1 MWFVG
6 MILGAM
12 LGGVLGEGMGALLG
26 AIVGI
31 WLGGE
36 YGARLKKS
44 LHPTNADDTQRRL
57 AALEKNL
64 LELNTRLRRLE
75 QIESASVAA
84 TNVPDSAPLATT
96 DTRIP
101 PEEAQEFD
109 VASLI
114 VQPAPPREDADDVWT
129 LNRPSTSKSTAAENT
144 SSKIELPPVEL
155 ENLLPTWWSKLFSG
169 NILAKIGVVLLFFG
183 VASALKLAVQHGMF
197 PVPVRLLLGAV
208 GGVAMIMFGWSRA
221 QIAKHQMFGFAL
233 QGGGFAILYLLV
245 YFMLTRYQMITPTW
259 AFIGYTLLGVS
270 CTLLAAKQDSLSLA
284 VLGISGAFMSPVLAS
299 SEHGNHIILFSYFAL
314 LNVFVFALNWFKGW
328 RQLNIVG
335 FLFTLAIG
343 MSWALRSYQPVH
355 FASTEF
361 FLVLFFLMYSLEPV
375 FFALFRTR
383 STSMLWGD
391 GLLLFGTP
399 LTAIA
404 SQAVLM
410 QPYEYGQAWSVFIAG
425 LYYLALWGVLL
436 RQQDA
441 ALKLSERSH
450 LGIAVT
456 LLTYAVP
463 LAFGAQVTSAVWTLE
478 GCAVLWLG
486 IRQDRYLARWTGIAL
501 QLLAGGYFLEH
512 LNELSH
518 AQAWFN
524 DLYLGSIITAL
535 AGMSSGLM
543 LHRWEKKSEQF
554 SADGLFF
561 WGLAW
566 LIGAT
571 CWEIASFVATEN
583 KDAAWLGF
591 FAALVAELTWG
602 GKRWNWRLLRQMIWL
617 LFAALGG
624 IAADTLSREQHV
636 LSGALTLLYPATVS
650 LYYWLLANH
659 ERDNVQTD
667 RLPTLHLGMFWGLSL
682 LITNEVSWVV
692 AHHLAPDNALWLWL
706 SYGFCAA
713 TLTLGTLA
721 AHRQQRFPFNSP
733 HVDYLI
739 IGVLPLLF
747 ASIVWFVL
755 ACFNYS
761 GGGSGLPY
769 LPVLNPLDLG
779 LILTL
784 YSIHRW
790 LTSPQ
795 PHEYK
800 DVIYHALPAGAFL
813 WVSTLAA
820 RLAHH
825 WGGVTFDWDIL
836 LHDALMQALLSVIW
850 TLTAIGQMIYA
861 SQHHI
866 RRRWFIGF
874 SLLSV
879 VGAKLMWV
887 DLRNTGTIT
896 WTASLIGI
904 ALLVIAA
911 SYFSPAPPKHVEA
924 DNGD

>member
-6 MILGAM
+6 LIFGAM
-12 LGGVLGEGMGALLG
+12 LGGMLGNGIGALLG

-31 WLGGE
+31 WIGGE
-36 YGARLKKS
+36 YSAKLKKS
-44 LHPTNADDTQRRL
+44 SPQPEHDDTQRRL

-64 LELNTRLRRLE
+64 LDVNLRLRRLE
-75 QIESASVAA
+75 QLGHAPASVTPA
-84 TNVPDSAPLATT
+84 SLPLPSEDFRTT
-96 DTRIP
+96 AD
-101 PEEAQEFD
+101 EAQTFD
-109 VASLI
+109 EPPPI
-114 VQPAPPREDADDVWT
+114 IQPAPPLDFADTLWT
-129 LNRPSTSKSTAAENT
+129 IKPVASTPADTSPADTSPAEPA
-144 SSKIELPPVEL
+144 LPPFEP
-155 ENLLPTWWSKLFSG
+155 ENVMPTWWSKLFSG

-183 VASALKLAVQHGMF
+183 VASALKLAIQQGMF

-221 QIAKHQMFGFAL
+221 QTVKHQMFGFAL

-245 YFMLTRYQMITPTW
+245 YFMLTRYQMISPTW

-284 VLGISGAFMSPVLAS
+284 VLGISGAFLSPVLAAS
-299 SEHGNHIILFSYFAL
+299 DEDKHIILFSYFAL

-343 MSWALRSYQPVH
+343 MSWALRSYQPTH

-375 FFALFRTR
+375 LFALFRTR
-383 STSMLWGD
+383 STSMQWGD

-404 SQAVLM
+404 SQSVLM

-425 LYYLALWGVLL
+425 LYYLVLWGVLL

-450 LGIAVT
+450 LGIAVA

-463 LAFGAQVTSAVWTLE
+463 LAFGANVTSAIWTLE
-478 GCAVLWLG
+478 GSAVLWLG

-524 DLYLGSIITAL
+524 DVYLGSVIIAL

-554 SADGLFF
+554 SADGLFL
-561 WGLAW
+561 WGLTW

-571 CWEIASFVATEN
+571 SWEIARFVATEN

-602 GKRWNWRLLRQMIWL
+602 GKRWDWKLLRQIIWL

-624 IAADTLSREQHV
+624 IAADALSRQQHV
-636 LSGALTLLYPATVS
+636 LTGALTLLYPATVG

-659 ERDNVQTD
+659 ERDKIQTD
-667 RLPTLHLGMFWGLSL
+667 SLPTLHLGMFWGLSVL
-682 LITNEVSWVV
+682 MTNEVSWLV
-692 AHHLAPDNALWLWL
+692 AHHLAPNNPLWLWL
-706 SYGFCAA
+706 SYGLCAA
-713 TLTLGTLA
+713 TLILGTLA

-733 HVDYLI
+733 HVDYPI
-739 IGVLPLLF
+739 TGVLPLVF
-747 ASIVWFVL
+747 ASIVWFVI
-755 ACFNYS
+755 ACFQYS
-761 GGGSGLPY
+761 GDGSGLPY
-769 LPVLNPLDLG
+769 LPLLNPLDLAM
-779 LILTL
+779 LLTL

-800 DVIYHALPAGAFL
+800 DVLVHALPAGAFL

-825 WGGVTFDWDIL
+825 WGGVPFNWDVL
-836 LHDALMQALLSVIW
+836 LHSALMQALLSVIW
-850 TLTAIGQMIYA
+850 TLSAIGQMIYA
-861 SQHHI
+861 SHHHI

-874 SLLSV
+874 GLLTV
-879 VGAKLMWV
+879 VGAKLMLV

-911 SYFSPAPPKHVEA
+911 SYFSPAPPKPA
-924 DNGD
+924 DTDD